1 MNLMNIRLDAH
12 AIYDKRQA
20 KSRVRSTPKAK
31 NQTSS
36 QKLTQNEEG
45 GGEGGGVSESSLG
58 VW

>member
-36 QKLTQNEEG
+36 QKLTQNEV
-45 GGEGGGVSESSLG
+45 GGGVGGCE
-58 VW
+58 